1 MCRSDH
7 WPNNEHRNRQSTGL
21 IQDNNNERIM
31 KTQSETGL
39 VFTKRALAK
48 LNDNPFHDVNGGT
61 TPYMCP
67 CTSGVMT
74 YYLLAE

>member
-1 MCRSDH
+1 
-7 WPNNEHRNRQSTGL
+7 
-21 IQDNNNERIM
+21 M